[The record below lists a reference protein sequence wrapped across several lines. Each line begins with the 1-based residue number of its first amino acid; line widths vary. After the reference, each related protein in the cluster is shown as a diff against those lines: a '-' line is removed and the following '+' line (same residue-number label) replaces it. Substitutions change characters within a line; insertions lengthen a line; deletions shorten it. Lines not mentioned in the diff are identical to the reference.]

1 MRFEQNVPLAP
12 YTTFRIGGPAR
23 WFAEAASEA
32 DVEEGVRFARE
43 RQLRLFVLGGGS
55 NVLVSDAG
63 FPGLVLRVA
72 IGGIAEEREGDARLF
87 RVGAGEDW
95 DGFVAQVVERGCGG
109 LECLSGIPGA
119 VGGTPVQNVG
129 AYGQEVAQTI
139 QTVRAFDRERNAWVE
154 LTNAQCDFRYRQSLF
169 NHKARERF
177 IVTRVDY
184 RMVNSGA
191 ATVTYP
197 DLKRYFKDAEAAPSL
212 AEVREAV
219 LAIRRGKGMVIIP
232 GEPDTQS
239 AGSFFKNPIA
249 REQDLVQV
257 AAAAESAPEAV
268 PHYAMGE
275 GRVKIPAAWLLER
288 AGFYKGYQLGRA
300 AVSTRH
306 TLALTNR
313 GGATAEEVA
322 QLRDRIQ
329 EAVEARFG
337 LRLEPEPVWVA

>member
-1 MRFEQNVPLAP
+1 
-12 YTTFRIGGPAR
+12 
-23 WFAEAASEA
+23 
-32 DVEEGVRFARE
+32 
-43 RQLRLFVLGGGS
+43 
-55 NVLVSDAG
+55 
-63 FPGLVLRVA
+63 
-72 IGGIAEEREGDARLF
+72 
-87 RVGAGEDW
+87 
-95 DGFVAQVVERGCGG
+95 
-109 LECLSGIPGA
+109 
-119 VGGTPVQNVG
+119 
-129 AYGQEVAQTI
+129 
-139 QTVRAFDRERNAWVE
+139 
-154 LTNAQCDFRYRQSLF
+154 
-169 NHKARERF
+169 
-177 IVTRVDY
+177 
-184 RMVNSGA
+184 
-191 ATVTYP
+191 
-197 DLKRYFKDAEAAPSL
+197 
-212 AEVREAV
+212 
-219 LAIRRGKGMVIIP
+219 MVIIP